1 MTLWI
6 KLGRAGHRLPRPVFT
21 QYRARLG
28 AAVSGQYQNARVGS
42 LERHEITESG
52 PQAAYL
58 IEAEPRAARR
68 GLPVSATTTLI

>member
-1 MTLWI
+1 MNR
-6 KLGRAGHRLPRPVFT
+6 RADHWLPGPVFT
-21 QYRARLG
+21 QYLPRLAVPG